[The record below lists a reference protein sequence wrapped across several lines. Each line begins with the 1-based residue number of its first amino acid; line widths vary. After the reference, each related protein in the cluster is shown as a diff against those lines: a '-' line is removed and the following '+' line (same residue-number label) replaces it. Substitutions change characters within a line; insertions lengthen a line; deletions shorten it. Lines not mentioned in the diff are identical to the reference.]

1 MLKDENP
8 VGKIMNSYMANKF
21 PACFPPLIT
30 LRLGTGVMNL
40 SPLVLPEKSPMY
52 LKSEVFFSA
61 APALAKA
68 KETAKIELAPNFPF
82 YHPY

>member
-1 MLKDENP
+1 
-8 VGKIMNSYMANKF
+8 
-21 PACFPPLIT
+21 LIT

-40 SPLVLPEKSPMY
+40 SVLVLPENAPIY
-52 LKSEVFFSA
+52 LYREVFFSA

-82 YHPY
+82 NHPYSF